1 MPAPCKPPPG
11 SSQPIAGALP
21 SRPGNASGRHPASVR
36 VLLKTGLASVALMLF
51 NFYLKVPR
59 PSLLLP
65 DSSALPTTHA
75 VPAGWKRGVSIK
87 CISGRLKGSVR
98 FFSGNSGS
106 IVARGL
112 DCQSNMLYL
121 KHFCLIIGSPHLR
134 HAATAGPRPP
144 VAPSCISTLSPV
156 VSSSCR
162 LARGLAPVPV
172 RNWTGTLVSHP
183 CYLSSGRL
191 FNFSTGQL
199 LLFR

>member
-121 KHFCLIIGSPHLR
+121 KHFCLIIGSPHL
-134 HAATAGPRPP
+134 HHQTFQT
-144 VAPSCISTLSPV
+144 APSVSKGRFFLSFLAKGVKRQHSSPSRWWIPWWIEKKREVDPPCQPIS
-156 VSSSCR
+156 
-162 LARGLAPVPV
+162 
-172 RNWTGTLVSHP
+172 
-183 CYLSSGRL
+183 
-191 FNFSTGQL
+191 
-199 LLFR
+199 